1 MTAKFVN
8 LNRLFTP
15 IPILDNDERDLSDY
29 YSVGMSKGV
38 VWDKLLDIQRVII
51 LAEAGSGKTA
61 EIENKSSELRK
72 RGEYSFFLRLEDLKD
87 NFEFAFV
94 VGDIDLFNEWQS
106 GNHKAYFFLDSVD
119 EAKISSERDFQ
130 KALRCFENRI
140 HAVKNRTN
148 IYITSRGSAWRG
160 HTDLNIVNN
169 LLGSKNENTNTIL
182 LSFEVYSFTELSIE
196 QIRVFSDIYGVQNIN
211 EFIKQLQSNE
221 AEIFAKRPLDLL
233 DLISFWKINNRI
245 GSRLELIKSSID
257 NKIENVELGR
267 DPCVLALLKLK
278 EGAKSVAAALTFCKS
293 SRVSIPDSAKINN
306 ALRVQE
312 ILNDW
317 TVDEITTLLNRPIF
331 EQCIYGTSR
340 FSHRMI
346 REYLTALWIS
356 DRVKSGKI
364 KQDEVHDIFYSKIYD
379 VEVPVLAF
387 KPILCWYVLL
397 DEAFAKTVIDLSPE
411 VLIEGGDSSK
421 IPINQRIELL
431 SKFCEMY
438 GDKEKYFITFDS
450 TAIDRFSS
458 PEMGETINSLL
469 VKYYLNKELRQTLLQ
484 IALSSKMSEC
494 LDVALKISIDNNMD
508 YLSKTLSLRLINKVT
523 NYEYQF
529 KHAKVVLKSA
539 PKENEKILSV
549 IINEV
554 GDKLP
559 LINVLDAL
567 SIIKASSKLKL
578 RYINSSIER
587 FFEGLN
593 YNQSIEAIN
602 YLYELIN
609 AGPYI
614 ERRNC
619 DISVNHEWLFDG
631 VLILLTNVLLNKD
644 ETALT
649 IKIIDLLTKAN
660 SYQLYRSHD
669 DKGSNK
675 KLAEI
680 VVGWKALNTKLF
692 WHDVEVSRR
701 ELLAEAEKHGDE
713 RPLNRWFQAGWY
725 KSFWVFN
732 YDYLDTVLEWVSTK
746 ELIDDKFVA
755 LSLALEIAKDGGHK
769 QEDEEKLDFVAKSLD
784 GGDLLLYA
792 YRNPEKP
799 AWQLKDE
806 KRKEEY
812 QKKEIEKER
821 VEKENLKESISFI
834 TNNMHLIDDMQYADE
849 GNTTNVQMYLY
860 NKLSRLKEDRNCY
873 ILDDCSPLTSI
884 FGEEISNKFQ
894 DFCINY
900 WKEYKDNILVSE
912 GGEQNSTKYATIIA
926 LCGISIEDKL
936 NPDWID
942 NISSE
947 NACNATKLAF
957 CELNTVPE
965 WLRKVYEK
973 FPDEVLSVFVND
985 IEWSYRNNDDSG
997 GILGKVIHN
1006 CDYLYD
1012 GISQFIIGILER
1024 NTTNQFNL
1032 LEKSIR
1038 ILCSSKSVT
1047 NDQLEHLACTKIE
1060 ENLEPSL
1067 SYIWWALLIGVNAD
1081 TSLHLFERKLG
1092 SMTTE
1097 NATILAMNVLTSIF
1111 DRRDSTLIVDRASY
1125 RKVYHLVTMYK
1136 VMYMYI
1142 KEEDDIDR
1150 TGGVCYTPTIRD
1162 NAQDARNG
1170 LLSIIK
1176 GIPGEESYN
1185 ALRNIA
1191 DSKKNKPWVKSWIDH
1206 MALERATQDG
1216 DLVGMSEKEF
1226 TQYSSNIDKIDNSK
1240 VEIKIE
1246 GTVEN
1251 SIIGNNVNHASI
1263 NKTIENDSR
1272 VDSIPTIWHERAL
1285 GKVIIGVI
1293 TGVVLLGVG
1302 WLYTSIK

>member
-1 MTAKFVN
+1 MTTKFVN

-15 IPILDNDERDLSDY
+15 IPMLDNDERDFSDY

-38 VWDKLLDIQRVII
+38 VWDKLLDLKRVII

-61 EIENKSSELRK
+61 EIENKSLELRK

-94 VGDIDLFNEWQS
+94 VGDIELFNEWQS

-169 LLGSKNENTNTIL
+169 LLGSKKENANTIP
-182 LSFEVYSFTELSIE
+182 LSFEVYSFTELSID
-196 QIRVFSDIYGVQNIN
+196 QIRIFSDAYDVQNTN

-221 AEIFAKRPLDLL
+221 AEVFAKRPLDLL
-233 DLISFWKINNRI
+233 DLISFWKIHNRI
-245 GSRLELIKSSID
+245 GSRLELIESSIE
-257 NKIENVELGR
+257 NKIKNVELGR

-293 SRVSIPDSAKINN
+293 SRVSIPDSTKINN
-306 ALRVQE
+306 ALQIQE

-331 EQCIYGTSR
+331 EPCIYGTSR

-346 REYLTALWIS
+346 REYLTALWIF
-356 DRVKSGKI
+356 DRVKSEKI
-364 KQDEVHDIFYSKIYD
+364 KQDEVYDIFYSKIYD

-387 KPILCWYVLL
+387 KPILCWYVLF
-397 DEAFAKTVIDLSPE
+397 DEEFAKTVINLSPE

-421 IPINQRIELL
+421 IPINQRVELL

-438 GDKEKYFITFDS
+438 GEKENCFITFDS
-450 TAIDRFSS
+450 TAIGRFSS
-458 PEMGETINSLL
+458 PEMGETIRNLL
-469 VKYYLNKELRQTLLQ
+469 FKYYSNKELRQILLQ

-494 LDVALKISIDNNMD
+494 LDVALDISIDNDMD
-508 YLSKTLSLRLINKVT
+508 YLSKTLSLRLINKLT
-523 NYEYQF
+523 SYEEQIKY
-529 KHAKVVLKSA
+529 AEVVLESA
-539 PKENEKILSV
+539 PKNNEKILSV
-549 IINEV
+549 IISEI
-554 GDKLP
+554 GCKLP
-559 LINVLDAL
+559 LIKVLDAL
-567 SIIKASSKLKL
+567 SIIKAPSKIKL
-578 RYINSSIER
+578 RYIDSVVVR

-593 YNQSIEAIN
+593 FDESIEAIN
-602 YLYELIN
+602 YLYKLIN
-609 AGPYI
+609 KEPYI
-614 ERRNC
+614 DRYRC
-619 DISVNHEWLFDG
+619 DISEDYKWLFDS
-631 VLILLTNVLLNKD
+631 VLILLINVLLKKD
-644 ETALT
+644 ETVLN
-649 IKIIDLLTKAN
+649 IEIIDLLTKAS
-660 SYQLYRSHD
+660 SYQPYRSYD
-669 DKGSNK
+669 DKDSNK

-692 WHDVEVSRR
+692 WHDVETSRK
-701 ELLAEAEKHGDE
+701 ELLVEAEKNGDE
-713 RPLNRWFQAGWY
+713 RPLNRWFQAGWF
-725 KSFWVFN
+725 KSFWTFN
-732 YDYLDTVLEWVSTK
+732 YDYLDIVLEWVSTK

-755 LSLALEIAKDGGHK
+755 LSLALEIVKDGGNK

-784 GGDLLLYA
+784 GADLLLYT

-806 KRKEEY
+806 KRKDEY

-821 VEKENLKESISFI
+821 VKKENLKESISFI
-834 TNNMHLIDDMQYADE
+834 TNNMHLIDDMQYADK

-860 NKLSRLKEDRNCY
+860 QELSRIKEDKNCY
-873 ILDDCSPLTSI
+873 ILDDCRPLIPI
-884 FGEEISNKFQ
+884 FGEEISNRFR
-894 DFCINY
+894 DFCINF
-900 WKEYKDNILVSE
+900 WKKYKDNILVSE

-936 NPDWID
+936 NPDWTN
-942 NISSE
+942 NISSD
-947 NACNATKLAF
+947 NARIATKLAL

-973 FPDEVLSVFVND
+973 FPDEVLSVFSND
-985 IEWSYRNNDDSG
+985 IEWSYRNNDDNG
-997 GILGKVIHN
+997 FILGKIIYS

-1024 NTTNQFNL
+1024 NTTNQSNL

-1038 ILCSSKSVT
+1038 ILCSSKNVT
-1047 NDQLEHLACTKIE
+1047 NKQLEYLAHTKIE
-1060 ENLEPSL
+1060 ENQESPL
-1067 SYIWWALLIGVNAD
+1067 SYIWWALLIGVNAGP
-1081 TSLHLFERKLG
+1081 SLHLFEHKLE

-1097 NATILAMNVLTSIF
+1097 KATNLAMSVLTSIF
-1111 DRRDSTLIVDRASY
+1111 DRRNSTLIADRTSY
-1125 RKVYHLVTMYK
+1125 HEVSHLVTMHR
-1136 VMYMYI
+1136 VMYKYI

-1150 TGGVCYTPTIRD
+1150 TEGVCYSPTIRD
-1162 NAQDARNG
+1162 NAQYARDG

-1176 GIPGEESYN
+1176 GIPGEESYS

-1191 DSKKNKPWVKSWIDH
+1191 DSKKNKPWVKSWIDR

-1216 DLVGMSEKEF
+1216 DFVGMSEKEF
-1226 TQYSSNIDKIDNSK
+1226 TQYSSNIDKVDNSK
-1240 VEIKIE
+1240 VEINIT
-1246 GTVEN
+1246 GDVES
-1251 SIIGNNVNHASI
+1251 SIIGNNVSHASI
-1263 NKTIENDSR
+1263 DKRIKKDSR
-1272 VDSIPTIWHERAL
+1272 VDTIPTVWHEGVL
-1285 GKVIIGVI
+1285 GKIVIGVIIGVI
-1293 TGVVLLGVG
+1293 VLVVG
-1302 WLYTSIK
+1302 WIFNPIK